1 MNIGALT
8 AEFVLDT
15 SQAGRTI
22 SLFQQQMLQA
32 VKSIDAS
39 LIAMSNAML
48 KVGGSATIMGSTSVA
63 SINKII
69 VASKMASVEMGSV
82 ATSFAAKIAAANTA
96 SAAVA
101 NANLAVG
108 SVGNKTPI
116 ITSSKGTPTI
126 PVTPIVTPQG
136 TPAGGLTAI
145 SAAEISNSVA
155 QKNAINT
162 IATSHKVTNAIAT
175 DAINQRIAIETQT
188 AKSTAAFNK
197 DWNAAIVEDKRR
209 TDQIIT
215 NRLKQSNAEVTE
227 TARRNERILKQTQLE
242 DKQTANRIQKVENE
256 ARKRT
261 EIFNKAHEQALREN
275 EIRLNAHPALDAL
288 NKVSTSLAQLG
299 QRFRTFGYLSS
310 VVVTAPMIMA
320 GKAAFSMAKDYEFSI
335 QKIVGLAG
343 VAQESVN
350 RWSEAILKMA
360 PQVAQTPQALADALY
375 FIASSGIKGAEA
387 LDVLQLSAKAASSG
401 LGETKSVADYL
412 TSALNAYR
420 GTGLNAAYA
429 TDVLVAAVREGK
441 AEATGFASA
450 MGSVIPIASQIGV
463 SLDQVAGGMAAITLT
478 GSTAAQAATYLK
490 GVFNVLLKGSEDR
503 GAGAAALKTMGTSY
517 NELRNIL
524 RSGPNG
530 VINLMQKLRDIQVSY
545 GDTLAAKVFPNIR
558 AMTGYLSIAGK
569 NFEYNTK
576 LMERVTSASGS
587 LSVALAAVSNTIKFQ
602 LDSAVAKA
610 QVSLITFGKTIA
622 PTILNILN
630 YLVQK
635 LDQLTKWW
643 GSLSEAQQRHKLTV
657 LAVIA
662 ALGPLSLLTSALI
675 YSISGLIKAV
685 ELLGEAWVIMSKR
698 VVVGQM
704 FSKIAAGFRG
714 AVMGAEA
721 VTGAFQGTAI
731 AASRMAISISASIG
745 SLLGFG
751 VVLALILPIY
761 KKIWDKIQ
769 EMKGRI
775 EEMQGAINFTSPSI
789 ELANKIDKML
799 YKNTGTV
806 SNPKW
811 VSNLKNANEEQLKEA
826 KIAIDQLI
834 SVKQEELDKL
844 KTIGY
849 IEIANEKEILEKRRL
864 LEEYYGRIQDI
875 QSGRTALYMT
885 PKTVTE
891 WTNKY
896 LAEIH
901 KIQLGINQYVK
912 DRTYSVEVEKDLT
925 QNTIDEYTKQSNAIQ
940 HTLDIIA
947 QYKDA
952 VAKDLAESERITESQ
967 TTAVNN
973 LAEAWKNAGNLMHAA
988 SLLMAQGRS
997 KGLSQDWW
1005 TMLVPSKKENVLKD
1019 YLGTGQLER
1028 NKQGGFNIPGYS
1040 LDNVNPSKYMPSMK
1054 GEYTETAAV
1063 MNKLGAEL
1071 EYVNMKEK
1079 ALGITMGKCKPLF
1092 DSARERM
1099 NAYSEALEDYLA
1111 IPLTERGDAW
1121 QKLVDDTIDGLE
1133 RIQKEYDK
1141 IQARRDFMNGIR
1153 DSMTVF
1159 FTETMMNFKDFGSA
1173 LQSFVKSI
1181 EHAFAKLIAEN
1192 FANKLMEVLMPEG
1205 GGKIF
1210 SIIDNILGLNKA
1222 ITASKAAAIP
1232 ITTAAAAADAAA
1244 VPAAIALTAAKSG
1257 EAIAGATASGA
1268 KMPFPV
1274 NLIAIALGIAAVIGA
1289 LALTKRSKMA
1299 EGGTVPS
1306 GFPNDTYPALLTSG
1320 ETVIPNKFNPS
1331 DFTRGKIDF
1340 EPVEFVIKENQLVG
1354 ILRKANT
1361 RKQLT

>member
-1 MNIGALT
+1 MANMGSLT
-8 AEFVLDT
+8 AEFILDT

-973 LAEAWKNAGNLMHAA
+973 LAAGELRIVRMT
-988 SLLMAQGRS
+988 SLLGDA
-997 KGLSQDWW
+997 
-1005 TMLVPSKKENVLKD
+1005 
-1019 YLGTGQLER
+1019 
-1028 NKQGGFNIPGYS
+1028 
-1040 LDNVNPSKYMPSMK
+1040 
-1054 GEYTETAAV
+1054 
-1063 MNKLGAEL
+1063 
-1071 EYVNMKEK
+1071 
-1079 ALGITMGKCKPLF
+1079 F
-1092 DSARERM
+1092 DSAGERAKLYQ
-1099 NAYSEALEDYLA
+1099 NILEELSGTTISLLDKKLQNLAKAILLTTSAIKPIPEKDLRSAL
-1111 IPLTERGDAW
+1111 
-1121 QKLVDDTIDGLE
+1121 GLE
-1133 RIQKEYDK
+1133 IKLAKGPVMPGVDFDVSLMQRFQSELDLIVVKNQAMGQSFNTARDQLSLFKETLNRLWDADYRPEDDIVKYMITRIKELTTQQQIIDALTDSFTNLF
-1141 IQARRDFMNGIR
+1141 I
-1153 DSMTVF
+1153 SMTGGF
-1159 FTETMMNFKDFGSA
+1159 KKFGNALKDFA
-1173 LQSFVKSI
+1173 NQIIQSFTRI
-1181 EHAFAKLIAEN
+1181 IAQNLAEKLIN
-1192 FANKLMEVLMPEG
+1192 SIIPKG
-1205 GGKIF
+1205 GGKGGGWLGF
-1210 SIIDNILGLNKA
+1210 LGKILGLVGA
-1222 ITASKAAAIP
+1222 VAAPEFGIP
-1232 ITTAAAAADAAA
+1232 AF
-1244 VPAAIALTAAKSG
+1244 LLG
-1257 EAIAGATASGA
+1257 EGIKGA
-1268 KMPFPV
+1268 K
-1274 NLIAIALGIAAVIGA
+1274 
-1289 LALTKRSKMA
+1289 
-1299 EGGTVPS
+1299 GGTVPR

-1320 ETVIPNKFNPS
+1320 ETVIPKGLNNI
-1331 DFTRGKIDF
+1331 TQLQF